1 MSLRRYHVADETI
14 DRSLAALGHG
24 LRIGGA
30 VLALLGCTAA
40 RMSGAAMIEGEI
52 SFPSPSMPS
61 MTAYA
66 CEIDTSRRRTVSVAA
81 DHTKFSIDVPPGRYL
96 VFLAPDE
103 PGAPNIYGAFTQYSA
118 CRARGGVGGTG
129 AGDSEATTG
138 ECPDHALLA
147 VNLTSRNAHVAVR
160 IDDWYLSDEVARQL
174 DHLRGLEA
182 ATDPGSLGAP
192 RFSEYPIAQGPASPV
207 PRLELGSIDGSDE
220 QRAKLQQS
228 LVGGPNFSAY
238 LSAVF
243 TPCGEACERLVL
255 IDWHSGKV
263 IEPAVPDAIDAKLPC
278 RGDEAVLFR
287 RDSRLLSVTRAQ
299 GNGIVTEYY
308 LWKPESEAL
317 VLATEYRRSE
327 RQFCAV
333 LPP

>member
-1 MSLRRYHVADETI
+1 MSSRRYHVI
-14 DRSLAALGHG
+14 DAINDGSLAALRRG
-24 LRIGGA
+24 LRIGVV
-30 VLALLGCTAA
+30 VLTLLGCMAA
-40 RMSGAAMIEGEI
+40 RRSSAAVIEGEI

-61 MTAYA
+61 MMAYA
-66 CEIDTSRRRTVSVAA
+66 CEIDTSRRKAVSVAA
-81 DHTKFSIDVPPGRYL
+81 DQSKFSIDVPPGRYL
-96 VFLAPDE
+96 VFLAPNE
-103 PGAPNIYGAFTQYSA
+103 PGAPDIYGAFTQYSVCLA
-118 CRARGGVGGTG
+118 HASGGAT
-129 AGDSEATTG
+129 AAPDSEAPSG
-138 ECPDHALLA
+138 ECPDHALLP
-147 VNLTSRNAHVAVR
+147 VNLTSRNAHVTVK
-160 IDDWYLSDEVARQL
+160 IDDWYLSDDVAQQL

-182 ATDPGSLGAP
+182 AADLGSLGAP
-192 RFSEYPIAQGPASPV
+192 RFSEYPIAPGAASPA
-207 PRLELGSIDGSDE
+207 PKLELGGVDGSDE
-220 QRAKLQQS
+220 QRARLQQS

-238 LSAVF
+238 LTAAV

-263 IEPAVPDAIDAKLPC
+263 IEPAVPNAINEKLPC
-278 RGDEAVLFR
+278 RSDEAVLFR

-299 GNGIVTEYY
+299 GNGIVTDYY